1 MSVVDGPYF
10 DDLSV
15 GDTFAAPAVTLD
27 AGLQA
32 QHRAILGD
40 RLRLCLD
47 QPLAERVTG
56 RAGLAHP
63 GVVWDVAIGQSS
75 VVTRQV
81 VANLFY
87 RGLRL
92 RAAPYLGDTLMTTTE
107 IVATRRVRSRPD
119 RPERGKAVLRIV
131 TRDQTGRIILSFD
144 RCALLPCRGGAG
156 PAGDVGPDVA
166 GLFTAPPVPAE
177 AAAPDWLAGWSLEP
191 LLTGPREAP
200 GRSPAAG
207 DTFELAAGDVVSSA
221 PELARLTV
229 NVAAVHHDAEAAG
242 GRRLVYGGHTIGL
255 ALSQTCRM
263 IPGLVTV
270 TEWFAC
276 DHVAP
281 VYEGDTVRSR
291 VTVRGLTPYRDGSAI
306 AVLNTRTSVAGRG
319 TVLDWTFAGLVA

>member
-10 DDLSV
+10 DDLTA
-15 GDTFAAPAVTLD
+15 GDVFTGPAVTLD

-40 RLRLCLD
+40 RLPLCLD
-47 QPLAERVTG
+47 DSLAEAVTG

-92 RAAPYLGDTLMTTTE
+92 RSTPYLGDTLVTSAE
-107 IVATRRVRSRPD
+107 VVATRRVRSRAD
-119 RPERGKAVLRIV
+119 RPERGKVVLRIL
-131 TRDQTGRIILSFD
+131 TRDQTGRVVLGFD
-144 RCALLPCRGGAG
+144 RCALLPCRPGAE
-156 PAGDVGPDVA
+156 AAAAAPDDAA
-166 GLFTAPPVPAE
+166 GLFSAPPVPAA
-177 AAAPDWLAGWSLEP
+177 AAAPEWLADWSLEP
-191 LLTGPREAP
+191 LR
-200 GRSPAAG
+200 PAAERLVVG
-207 DTFELAAGDVVSSA
+207 EVRDLAAGDVVSSA
-221 PELARLTV
+221 PELARLSV
-229 NVAAVHHDAEAAG
+229 NVAAVHHDAERAG

-255 ALSQTCRM
+255 ALGQTCRAV
-263 IPGLVTV
+263 PGLATV

-281 VYEGDTVRSR
+281 VYEGDTVHSR

-306 AVLNTRTSVAGRG
+306 AVLNTQTSVAGRG
-319 TVLDWTFAGLVA
+319 AVLDWTFAALVA

>member
-10 DDLSV
+10 DDLSA
-15 GDTFAAPAVTLD
+15 GDVFTGPAVTLD

-40 RLRLCLD
+40 RLPLCLD
-47 QPLAERVTG
+47 DSLAESVTG

-92 RAAPYLGDTLMTTTE
+92 RATPYLGDTLVTSAE
-107 IVATRRVRSRPD
+107 VVATRRVRSRAD
-119 RPERGKAVLRIV
+119 RPERGKVVLRILS
-131 TRDQTGRIILSFD
+131 RDQTGRVVLGFD
-144 RCALLPCRGGAG
+144 RCALLPCRPGAEA
-156 PAGDVGPDVA
+156 AGDRSDDAG
-166 GLFTAPPVPAE
+166 GLFTVPPVPA
-177 AAAPDWLAGWSLEP
+177 AASAPEWLAGWSLGP
-191 LLTGPREAP
+191 LRA
-200 GRSPAAG
+200 AAG
-207 DTFELAAGDVVSSA
+207 DERLVVGEVRDLAAGDVVSSA

-229 NVAAVHHDAEAAG
+229 NVAAVHHDAELAG

-255 ALSQTCRM
+255 ALGQTCRAV
-263 IPGLVTV
+263 PGLATV

-281 VYEGDTVRSR
+281 VYEGDTVHSR
-291 VTVRGLTPYRDGSAI
+291 VTVQGLTPYRDGSAI
-306 AVLNTRTSVAGRG
+306 AVLNTQTSVAGRG
-319 TVLDWTFAGLVA
+319 AVLDWTFAALVA